1 MNEQVKIQ
9 IEKLAKSLLNL
20 GSTSCTSDK
29 INKKLKKRYGISL
42 SNFQALVW
50 DLMDYTPILH
60 HGNDSTNK
68 MSHVLGLE
76 VDTTT
81 KNKLFFAI
89 VTKDVDYN
97 NYRDEEDE
105 AK

>member
-20 GSTSCTSDK
+20 GSASCSSDK
-29 INKKLKKRYGISL
+29 VNKALKKKYGISL

-50 DLMDYTPILH
+50 DLMDYTPILNY
-60 HGNDSTNK
+60 GNDDCNK

-81 KNKLFFAI
+81 KNNLFFAI
-89 VTKDVDYN
+89 VTKDVEYN
-97 NYRDEEDE
+97 NFRDNEDE
-105 AK
+105 